1 MCIHLPTRIFILSLR
16 RTPYPPPSVFCIATP
31 NLDRIL
37 LPRSGFNG
45 RAHILLPCS
54 LPHFG
59 SAQPIVRPHLRMG
72 PFFRRGFP
80 SDEAPKWTKE
90 FRSGRVENGDLR
102 EPARSV
108 RLVREHRKRRRLPF
122 AGRHH
127 LKTECILTTCRSNWR
142 IADMSVPALLT
153 IRSKYIC
160 VFVAVG
166 AAPYP
171 PPSDPLLATPD
182 LGRIL
187 LPRLG
192 STRFGAYPPPLHRAL
207 TFDLASALS

>member
-1 MCIHLPTRIFILSLR
+1 MSLR

-37 LPRSGFNG
+37 LPRSRFNG

-72 PFFRRGFP
+72 PFFRALGL
-80 SDEAPKWTKE
+80 A
-90 FRSGRVENGDLR
+90 
-102 EPARSV
+102 AA
-108 RLVREHRKRRRLPF
+108 KRRVL
-122 AGRHH
+122 
-127 LKTECILTTCRSNWR
+127 LTTCRSNWR

-160 VFVAVG
+160 VVVAVE

-171 PPSDPLLATPD
+171 PPSDRLYATP
-182 LGRIL
+182 GSSRIL

-192 STRFGAYPPPLHRAL
+192 STGPAHILLPCAGPYFRFGFGPIIRLQLRLEPLFFR
-207 TFDLASALS
+207 DSVIASLGKSAWLGFPLGDCAPSGTGR